1 MEIVC
6 YGCGRGENPENTI
19 EGIHH
24 CQSINPD
31 WWIEMDIQITK
42 DEKLVLFHDYQTKRI
57 TGVNNKIHQLTLT
70 EIQQLNAGY
79 NFNVENKFIYREN
92 PIQIPTVE
100 EVFQKFPKAKL
111 LLDLHTNNLLAV
123 TRLITLI
130 KKYTMANQV
139 IIVSRYDEVISSFKK
154 KRPKWRYGVPTKE
167 AKKMIYSS
175 FLYLDKLF
183 PITSDILMLPKKA
196 GKVNVLTKRVV
207 KHVKKRNKTLWAWM
221 YEGEIVKTVDDE
233 TELNEMKELGVHG
246 IFTGFPKKLMNQIQ

>member
-79 NFNVENKFIYREN
+79 NFNVENKFIYREKPN
-92 PIQIPTVE
+92 TNSNSRRGISKIP
-100 EVFQKFPKAKL
+100 K
-111 LLDLHTNNLLAV
+111 
-123 TRLITLI
+123 
-130 KKYTMANQV
+130 
-139 IIVSRYDEVISSFKK
+139 S
-154 KRPKWRYGVPTKE
+154 
-167 AKKMIYSS
+167 
-175 FLYLDKLF
+175 
-183 PITSDILMLPKKA
+183 
-196 GKVNVLTKRVV
+196 
-207 KHVKKRNKTLWAWM
+207 
-221 YEGEIVKTVDDE
+221 
-233 TELNEMKELGVHG
+233 
-246 IFTGFPKKLMNQIQ
+246 